1 MSESPISNPFESARR
16 VDGVTVRLR
25 PEDLIDAYPK
35 ATVESVQRMFDRHG
49 GTIAAMMLQAGFD
62 AGIEMMRQE
71 GCAA

>member
-1 MSESPISNPFESARR
+1 MSELPLPNPFESARR

-25 PEDLIDAYPK
+25 TEDLMAAYPK

-49 GTIAAMMLQAGFD
+49 GTIAAMMLQAGIE